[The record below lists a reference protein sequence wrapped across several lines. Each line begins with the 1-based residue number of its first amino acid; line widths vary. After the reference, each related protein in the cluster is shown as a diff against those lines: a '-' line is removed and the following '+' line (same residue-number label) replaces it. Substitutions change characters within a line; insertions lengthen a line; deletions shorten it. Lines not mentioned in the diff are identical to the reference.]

1 MVHRG
6 AALALAAIAL
16 IAAPVGAVQSVT
28 IQSQGGGFQPA
39 TVNADLGELVDWDND
54 DGIDHT
60 TSQRRTLALWSHRMD
75 PGDSFQF
82 TMRQAGTF
90 HYLCTIHP
98 DMTGKVRVPMTSSLD
113 TVGVGEKVLFRVAT
127 STAPSGFRYEIAR
140 RRSGGAWK
148 AWKSI
153 TSKTTS
159 WRPKADAVG
168 AWEFR
173 ARTVRISNEG
183 RSSWSPVLD
192 LDVVS

>member
-1 MVHRG
+1 VFRHA
-6 AALALAAIAL
+6 AALTLAAIVLAT
-16 IAAPVGAVQSVT
+16 APVAAVTSVT
-28 IQSQGGGFQPA
+28 IQSQAGGFQPA
-39 TVNADLGELVDWDND
+39 SVNAVLGEVVDWDNN
-54 DGIDHT
+54 DGEDHT
-60 TSQRRTLALWSHRMD
+60 TSQRRTLALWSRRMD

-90 HYLCTIHP
+90 PYLCTIHP
-98 DMTGKVRVPMTSSLD
+98 DMTGKVRVPMTASLD
-113 TVGVGEKVLFRVAT
+113 TVGVGEKVVFRVAT

-159 WRPKADAVG
+159 WRPKANAVG
-168 AWEFR
+168 GWDFR
-173 ARTVRISNEG
+173 ARTVRISNG
-183 RSSWSPVLD
+183 GKSAWSPVLD